1 VTDHDCVAKT
11 ADIGNVTDDPWDLS
25 FAENH
30 EKNTSAQPPKRA
42 FPNSVVA
49 ISSPVKG
56 LLKASYRSP
65 GEFIPLHF
73 VSSCTVYLYGRRW
86 GQPWYNIVICSKHS
100 CIHKNYEVHLVLLT
114 VHTTLNIVCSTSV
127 LSYRALILLL
137 FSLCL
142 LTVITTSSI
151 VT

>member
-25 FAENH
+25 FGESH

-56 LLKASYRSP
+56 LLKASYTSP
-65 GEFIPLHF
+65 GEFICLHF
-73 VSSCTVYLYGRRW
+73 VPSCNVYLLQY
-86 GQPWYNIVICSKHS
+86 YAVILQRSS
-100 CIHKNYEVHLVLLT
+100 Y
-114 VHTTLNIVCSTSV
+114 TSDFHV
-127 LSYRALILLL
+127 PYY
-137 FSLCL
+137 
-142 LTVITTSSI
+142 THYD
-151 VT
+151 

>member
-11 ADIGNVTDDPWDLS
+11 VDIGNVTDDPWDLS
-25 FAENH
+25 FGESH

-42 FPNSVVA
+42 FPNSAAA

-56 LLKASYRSP
+56 LLKASYGSP

-73 VSSCTVYLYGRRW
+73 ISSCTVYLYGSRW
-86 GQPWYNIVICSKHS
+86 DQSWYNIVICSKHS
-100 CIHKNYEVHLVLLT
+100 CIHKNYEVHVVLLT

-142 LTVITTSSI
+142 LILITTISI